1 MVVSPIGRQWPGAG
15 SRAEAR
21 LCFPPCPGGASVL
34 EDSLREAPGR
44 DLALS
49 LLGYWPERI
58 ISTWSAETGQPP
70 PGEAKPRRGAWVHS
84 GPEQLLGTQSV
95 TCCTLVLGVPL
106 CLHPGIHLP
115 QGQGWGKARARPGSS
130 ASTSL
135 PEAQASQ

>member
-1 MVVSPIGRQWPGAG
+1 MVVSPIGRRWPGAG

-21 LCFPPCPGGASVL
+21 LCFPPYPGGASVL
-34 EDSLREAPGR
+34 EDSLREAPGQ

-49 LLGYWPERI
+49 LLGSWPERI
-58 ISTWSAETGQPP
+58 VSSRSAETGQPP
-70 PGEAKPRRGAWVHS
+70 PGEGKPRRGAWVHS
-84 GPEQLLGTQSV
+84 GPEQLP
-95 TCCTLVLGVPL
+95 CCTLVLGVPL

-115 QGQGWGKARARPGSS
+115 QGQGWGKARAWPGSS